1 MTNFEASLFR
11 MVPLNSVQAQELADV
26 AVYQMQATS
35 IVVLSDAKDQLSN
48 SMAYNFITRVTSDQT
63 TAAVRE
69 HSIPYTSG
77 ASMNFQAIAQQAING
92 DQASVIYL
100 STGQSGGDMDSINLG
115 RAVIAASRAAGVT
128 PPRILV
134 DSRAYT
140 PALLGLGSSQTASY
154 ARANA
159 TPAVLSDLYIETL
172 ASAQAW
178 WFLRLPITAADAFDS
193 AFANQYDTTLSP
205 DELYDPNATVILSYD
220 ALDLLSAA
228 ASSSISKSAGAI
240 VYPTLTEVRDG
251 LLSFTPTHPF
261 IGMSG
266 AISYDV
272 SGDVNGDLPSADAGQ
287 GRAFAVLEFVPFVF
301 PLSDGML
308 ASAQVAYVTGGPSAT
323 IFCGGLKVCTPQS

>member
-1 MTNFEASLFR
+1 

-26 AVYQMQATS
+26 AVQQMQATS
-35 IVVLSDAKDQLSN
+35 IVVLSDPKDQLSN
-48 SMAYNFITRVTSDQT
+48 SMAYSFITRVNMDQT
-63 TAAVRE
+63 TAAVSE
-69 HSIPYTSG
+69 HSMAYTSG
-77 ASMNFQAIAQQAING
+77 TSMNFQDIAQQAITRY
-92 DQASVIYL
+92 QASVIYL
-100 STGQSGGDMDSINLG
+100 STGQSGADMDTINLG
-115 RAVIAASRAAGVT
+115 RAVIAASRAAGVD

-140 PALLGLGSSQTASY
+140 PALLGMGGSPTASY

-178 WFLRLPITAADAFDS
+178 WFLRLPTTAADAFES

-228 ASSSISKSAGAI
+228 TSSSFSKSAGAI
-240 VYPTLTEVRDG
+240 VYPTLTQVRTG
-251 LLSFTPTHPF
+251 LLSFTTTHPF
-261 IGMSG
+261 IGISG

-272 SGDVNGDLPSADAGQ
+272 SGDVNGDLPSADTGP
-287 GRAFAVLEFVPFVF
+287 GRAFAILEFVPFVF
-301 PLSDGML
+301 PLTDGML
-308 ASAQVAYVTGGPSAT
+308 ASAQIAYVTGGPAST
-323 IFCGGLKVCTPQS
+323 LYCGGPKLCTPQS